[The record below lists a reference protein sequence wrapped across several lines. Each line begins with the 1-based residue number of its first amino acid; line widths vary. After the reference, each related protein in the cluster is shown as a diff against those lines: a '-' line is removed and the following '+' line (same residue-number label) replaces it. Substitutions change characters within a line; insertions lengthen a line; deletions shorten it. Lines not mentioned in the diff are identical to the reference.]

1 MGAGRRMRVQLTLLV
16 ATRSNLL
23 QAGTE
28 QPSFSGLEAF
38 DRSDLARREV
48 LRKAL
53 EHGHVLAQE
62 LADVFG
68 DHAGGIVGFGPWAIA
83 INNEVGDQ
91 QRGNDAIGNAL
102 SGIASDDVAVLVA
115 PVAAH
120 ETEIIGRLH
129 DLAGPAMGD
138 AAHLG
143 ETLARPTFE
152 RSEPPFPVIGGAGFV
167 ILTADD
173 HHVLAL

>member
-28 QPSFSGLEAF
+28 QPSFAGLEAF
-38 DRSDLARREV
+38 DRADLARREV

-68 DHAGGIVGFGPWAIA
+68 DHAGGIVSLCPRAIA
-83 INNEVGDQ
+83 INNEVADQ

-115 PVAAH
+115 PVAPH
-120 ETEIIGRLH
+120 KTEITGRLH
-129 DLAGPAMGD
+129 HLARPPMRD
-138 AAHLG
+138 AAHRG
-143 ETLARPTFE
+143 ETLARPAFE
-152 RSEPPFPVIGGAGFV
+152 RSEARLPVIRGAGFV